1 MKRLAWLINR
11 LRVMSVREVLFRLQR
26 ALLQTVE
33 RYRVAAGWQP
43 LPAGAVRPRLALF
56 GTDTRPYT

>member
-11 LRVMSVREVLFRLQR
+11 LRVMSVREVLFRLR
-26 ALLQTVE
+26 RTLLQTVE

-43 LPAGAVRPRLALF
+43 LPGW
-56 GTDTRPYT
+56 